1 MWFKMKEKLN
11 KLYGECIKELQ
22 SIGID
27 ILNEKLIGKIDIQ
40 LSKRKTKRYGCCKQE
55 EPERKTRYLENG
67 IIKYGKFN
75 KHTIE
80 ISSWVM
86 ELKDEIIK
94 NTIIHEIIHCMPYCN
109 NHGNEFKKYAKYINQ
124 NLNYNIARVGNKV
137 EDYKKSNIEYKEKEN
152 YKYKIECKTCGQ
164 TFFRKRLSKNFT
176 RKYRCGKCN
185 GKFTIIEIN

>member
-1 MWFKMKEKLN
+1 MEEKLN

-55 EPERKTRYLENG
+55 KPERKTRYLENG

-124 NLNYNIARVGNKV
+124 KLNYNITRVGNKV